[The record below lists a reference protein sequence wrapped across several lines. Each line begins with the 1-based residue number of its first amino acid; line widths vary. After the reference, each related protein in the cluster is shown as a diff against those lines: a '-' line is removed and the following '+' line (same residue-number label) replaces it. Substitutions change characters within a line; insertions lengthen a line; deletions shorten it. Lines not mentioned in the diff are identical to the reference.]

1 MKPEPELKAIVRA
14 GRLYARLLVVYP
26 RHHRERYGP
35 AMAQLFRDQ
44 CRDARRQSG
53 LWGMM
58 KVWARVLP
66 DLFKTAAS
74 EHLAKLGERKSMFM
88 KNFNSAAARTTVFWA
103 VSASVFI
110 FVTAASGIVTFFLP
124 ESYRSVARVKFGPR
138 QPNQLGGVV
147 AGYDPF
153 LMMREVDLMTSD
165 EVLDR
170 VVTNLDLN
178 SRWMAKYLMQARLQT
193 SDSRKMLR
201 DMIELRPVRNTS
213 LFDITV
219 FSDDKDEA
227 AMIANAV
234 AKARIDSRNEQ
245 VIELIKRGDTNG
257 ADGLVGFTVIST
269 ALPGFRPIRP
279 NKPLNIFLGGSL
291 GACLAI
297 AAGGISVL
305 IMSRNSRPPPA
316 MA

>member
-1 MKPEPELKAIVRA
+1 
-14 GRLYARLLVVYP
+14 
-26 RHHRERYGP
+26 
-35 AMAQLFRDQ
+35 MAQLFRDQ

-110 FVTAASGIVTFFLP
+110 FAAATCGVVTFFLP
-124 ESYRSVARVKFGPR
+124 ESYASRARIKFETG
-138 QPNQLGGVV
+138 QPNQPGGLVV
-147 AGYDPF
+147 DYDPF
-153 LMMREVDLMTSD
+153 LMMKEFDLMTSD

-178 SRWMAKYLMQARLQT
+178 SRWTAKYHMPARLQT
-193 SDSRKMLR
+193 SNSRKMLG

-219 FSDDKDEA
+219 YSDDKDEA

-234 AKARIDSRNEQ
+234 AKARMESRNER
-245 VIELIKRGDTNG
+245 VTELIKRGDTNG
-257 ADGLVGFTVIST
+257 ANSLARFSVIST
-269 ALPGFRPIRP
+269 ALPSFRPIRP
-279 NKPLNIFLGGSL
+279 NKPLNIFLGGCL

-297 AAGGISVL
+297 VAGGISVL
-305 IMSRNSRPPPA
+305 FMSRNSRPPPA